1 MKHFLVFWAEDDH
14 HELYGVFSSM
24 DEFVESFSKESE
36 RMKDHLLSFFKIHEM
51 QGKELIDVIYLDEL
65 ADVLDSDP
73 L

>member
-1 MKHFLVFWAEDDH
+1 MKHFLVLWAEDDH

-24 DEFVESFSKESE
+24 DEFVESFDKESKQT
-36 RMKDHLLSFFKIHEM
+36 KDRLLEFFEVREM